1 LSKHRDDATVGST
14 PTRENN
20 INAYRTTDT
29 TGSDMIVMGTSP
41 DHARE
46 VATQILRDLAAD
58 HPNIIGTKT
67 AIATVASI

>member
-1 LSKHRDDATVGST
+1 M
-14 PTRENN
+14 
-20 INAYRTTDT
+20 NAYRTTDT

-46 VATQILRDLAAD
+46 VATQILQDLAAD
-58 HPNIIGTKT
+58 HPNMIGSQT